1 MVSKEGQYVSIYPK
15 AENGLEET
23 YHVMKGTKFP
33 NVSIYP
39 KAENG
44 LEGSSSG
51 PLQRGTYVS
60 IYPKAE
66 NGLEAGAEAGTLETQ
81 KSFNLPEGRD
91 GFKRECII
99 GLTI

>member
-44 LEGSSSG
+44 LE
-51 PLQRGTYVS
+51 
-60 IYPKAE
+60 
-66 NGLEAGAEAGTLETQ
+66 AGAEAGTLETQ